1 MLYKL
6 LVILHILGAATLV
19 GTNLVLML
27 SVIPKAKKA
36 GDINIIKGYLTGVGQ
51 MGVHALAVQ
60 LITGL
65 WLAAPMF
72 KGISAAFQM
81 KDVFMTHV
89 AAKIVIMVVIT
100 VLVIVM
106 RRKIAPKLS
115 METLGGFTATVGIIT
130 VLGIFMVALGVGLR
144 TGGLF

>member
-19 GTNLVLML
+19 GTNLVLLL

-36 GDINIIKGYLTGVGQ
+36 GDIGIIKGFLAGVGQ

-65 WLAAPMF
+65 WLATPMF

-89 AAKIVIMVVIT
+89 AAKIVIMIVIT
-100 VLVIVM
+100 VPVIVM
-106 RRKIAPKLS
+106 HR
-115 METLGGFTATVGIIT
+115 
-130 VLGIFMVALGVGLR
+130 
-144 TGGLF
+144 

>member
-6 LVILHILGAATLV
+6 LVILHLLGAAVLV

-36 GDINIIKGYLTGVGQ
+36 GDIGIIKGYLAGVGQ

-65 WLAAPMF
+65 WLATPQF
-72 KGISAAFQM
+72 NGISAAFQM
-81 KDVFMTHV
+81 KEVFATHV
-89 AAKIVIMVVIT
+89 VAKLVIAIVVT
-100 VLVIVM
+100 VLIVVM
-106 RRKIAPKLS
+106 RRRIAPKLS
-115 METLGGFTATVGIIT
+115 LETLGSFTAMAATIT
-130 VLGIFMVALGVGLR
+130 VLGILLVALGVGLR
-144 TGGLF
+144 TGGLW

>member
-6 LVILHILGAATLV
+6 LVILHILGAAILV

-36 GDINIIKGYLTGVGQ
+36 GDIGIIKGFLAGVGQ
-51 MGVHALAVQ
+51 MGVHGLAVQ

-65 WLAAPMF
+65 WLASPMF
-72 KGISAAFQM
+72 KAISTAFQM

-89 AAKIVIMVVIT
+89 AAKVVIMIVIT

>member
-36 GDINIIKGYLTGVGQ
+36 GDIGIIKGFLAGVGQ

-65 WLAAPMF
+65 WLATPMF

-89 AAKIVIMVVIT
+89 VAKIVIMIAIT

>member
-19 GTNLVLML
+19 GTNLVLLL

-36 GDINIIKGYLTGVGQ
+36 GDLNIIKGYLTGVGQ
-51 MGVHALAVQ
+51 MGVHALAIQ

-65 WLAAPMF
+65 WLASPMF
-72 KGISAAFQM
+72 KGISTAFQM

-89 AAKIVIMVVIT
+89 GAKVVIMIVLT

-115 METLGGFTATVGIIT
+115 METLGGFTATVGLIT

>member
-19 GTNLVLML
+19 GTNIVLLL

-36 GDINIIKGYLTGVGQ
+36 GDVKIIRDFLGGVGQ

-65 WLAAPMF
+65 WLATPMF

-89 AAKIVIMVVIT
+89 VAKVVVFVVIT
-100 VLVIVM
+100 ALVVVM

-115 METLGGFTATVGIIT
+115 METLGSFTATVAIIT
-130 VLGIFMVALGVGLR
+130 ILGIFLVALGVGLR
-144 TGGLF
+144 TGGLW

>member
-1 MLYKL
+1 M
-6 LVILHILGAATLV
+6 
-19 GTNLVLML
+19 
-27 SVIPKAKKA
+27 IPKAKKA
-36 GDINIIKGYLTGVGQ
+36 GDIGIIKGYLAGVGQ

-65 WLAAPMF
+65 WLATPQF
-72 KGISAAFQM
+72 KGISAAFHM

-89 AAKIVIMVVIT
+89 AAKIVIMIVIT

-144 TGGLF
+144 TGGLW

>member
-6 LVILHILGAATLV
+6 LVIIHILGAAILV
-19 GTNLVLML
+19 GTNLILML

-36 GDINIIKGYLTGVGQ
+36 GDIGIIRGYLGGVGQ

-65 WLAAPMF
+65 WLASPQF

-81 KDVFMTHV
+81 KEVFATHV
-89 AAKIVIMVVIT
+89 VAKVVIMILIT
-100 VLVIVM
+100 ALVIVM

-115 METLGGFTATVGIIT
+115 METLGGFTTTVGTLTILAIA
-130 VLGIFMVALGVGLR
+130 MVALGVGLR